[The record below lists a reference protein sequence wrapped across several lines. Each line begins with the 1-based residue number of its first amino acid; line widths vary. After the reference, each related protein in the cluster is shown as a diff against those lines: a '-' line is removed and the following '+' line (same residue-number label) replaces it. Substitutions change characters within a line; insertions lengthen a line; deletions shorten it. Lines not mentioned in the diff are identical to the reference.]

1 MRPTTREDKITAQL
15 AADLKAYQA
24 AGGSIKQVPQG
35 LVADSVEGQK
45 WQKDNFTINGVD
57 GKRRF
62 KK

>member
-24 AGGSIKQVPQG
+24 AGGKIQTPPMGMTST
-35 LVADSVEGQK
+35 SVDGQK